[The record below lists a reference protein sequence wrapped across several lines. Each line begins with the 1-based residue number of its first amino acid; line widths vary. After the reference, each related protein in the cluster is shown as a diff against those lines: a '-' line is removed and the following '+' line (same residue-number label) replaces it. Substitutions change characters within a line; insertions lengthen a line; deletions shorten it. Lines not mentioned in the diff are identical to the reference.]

1 MKLTCKQIET
11 VTNGAARVEAVGDC
25 VGFFRFT
32 KEQEDLYR
40 EKSWPSFYRRTFAT
54 SGISLEFDTDS
65 EKLSLGVEVET
76 ACGFRWYTHSIFAND
91 VRIGELSGFV
101 PEGEV
106 TRQAG
111 EFSLGQGKK
120 RVRIVLPWNKCSRI
134 THLELDDGSLVIPVP
149 KKRKMLIFGDSITQ
163 GYTCWLPENSY
174 ASRIARQLDAEAINK
189 GIGGAPY
196 WPELAKTCDGF
207 QPDLI
212 LIAYGA
218 NDWNSNTEEEFAE
231 NSRNFCT
238 ELRKN
243 YPKSKILVLAPIW
256 SQTRQEKQKDRW
268 PFENLAMRLK
278 ALPEFVEN
286 LFVVD
291 GADFVPFDVAC
302 FAEDRVHPNDVGF
315 AYYAK
320 NLQEKMND
328 LF

>member
-1 MKLTCKQIET
+1 
-11 VTNGAARVEAVGDC
+11 V
-25 VGFFRFT
+25 
-32 KEQEDLYR
+32 
-40 EKSWPSFYRRTFAT
+40 
-54 SGISLEFDTDS
+54 
-65 EKLSLGVEVET
+65 
-76 ACGFRWYTHSIFAND
+76 
-91 VRIGELSGFV
+91 
-101 PEGEV
+101 
-106 TRQAG
+106 
-111 EFSLGQGKK
+111 
-120 RVRIVLPWNKCSRI
+120 
-134 THLELDDGSLVIPVP
+134 
-149 KKRKMLIFGDSITQ
+149 
-163 GYTCWLPENSY
+163 
-174 ASRIARQLDAEAINK
+174 
-189 GIGGAPY
+189 
-196 WPELAKTCDGF
+196 
-207 QPDLI
+207 
-212 LIAYGA
+212 AYGA

-278 ALPEFVEN
+278 ALPGSVEN
-286 LFVVD
+286 LFVID